1 MSSVASSRFT
11 TLIVATLIAAI
22 ALLAV
27 VVPYSEAAPTS
38 DAANAYRILSN
49 YMKQFDD
56 RELDSAGYIVFD
68 DKSSIKRA
76 LGPRPLR
83 FG

>member
-1 MSSVASSRFT
+1 MASVCR
-11 TLIVATLIAAI
+11 TLLYP
-22 ALLAV
+22 LFLAV
-27 VVPYSEAAPTS
+27 LAALMLLMQASEAAPVS
-38 DAANAYRILSN
+38 DSENAYRILSS
-49 YMKQFDD
+49 YMRQLNEPD
-56 RELDSAGYIVFD
+56 LDAAGYIYFG